1 MPISDL
7 PKDFDSLTQRVETDR
22 FGPFVFQVGIEPT
35 QIELLCLRVE
45 DAHERFIAS
54 PLAQVANQ
62 LEQEVVV
69 SSVFGTNTI
78 EGGTLTEDETA
89 RALALDPAQVQEV
102 EQRRAINIKAAYDLS
117 QKAAGTPG
125 WSLNRD
131 FILALHR
138 LITQDIPHPDNLPG
152 QIRDNPKGRVTY
164 VGDEPHGGRY
174 KPPQFG
180 PDIQRLLDALIE
192 WHGDLAQSGLPA
204 LIRAPLVHL
213 YYEQIHPFWDGNGRV
228 GRVIEATLLQAA
240 GYRYAPFA
248 LARYYLANIAPYFT
262 LFNVC
267 RKATSKGN
275 PAANQ
280 PFVEFHLE
288 GMRQTINSL
297 QDRVNHLIAMLL
309 YESNIRRALDEKRIN
324 ARQYTIVS
332 QLLDKGRPLPMEE
345 IRQAPWYASLYLKRN
360 DKTRQR
366 DLHRLREME
375 LVFQDTDNRLWPG
388 FVQPANIKPLMLAR
402 AENSPLFVGSAR

>member
-1 MPISDL
+1 MPHIKL
-7 PKDFDSLTQRVETDR
+7 PANLGDFTHRVETDR
-22 FGPFVFQVGIEPT
+22 FGPFVFQAGIEPAEV
-35 QIELLCLRVE
+35 ELSLQRVE

-62 LEQEVVV
+62 LEREVVV

-89 RALALDPAQVQEV
+89 SALELDPAQVKEV
-102 EQRRAINIKAAYDLS
+102 EQRRAVNIKAAYDLS

-125 WSLNRD
+125 WLLNRE
-131 FILALHR
+131 FILDLHR
-138 LITQDIPHPDNLPG
+138 LITQDIPHADNRPG
-152 QIRDNPKGRVTY
+152 LFRDNPKNRITY
-164 VGDEPHGGRY
+164 VGDEAHGGRY
-174 KPPQFG
+174 KPPQYG
-180 PDIQRLLDALIE
+180 QDVRRLLDALIS
-192 WHGDLAQSGLPA
+192 WHGELEQAGVPA

-248 LARYYLANIAPYFT
+248 LARYYLSNIDAYFT
-262 LFNVC
+262 LFNTS
-267 RKATSKGN
+267 RKDAEKKRSA
-275 PAANQ
+275 PNQ
-280 PFVEFHLE
+280 AFVEFHLE

-297 QDRVNHLIAMLL
+297 HDRVNAIVKMLL
-309 YESNIRRALDEKRIN
+309 FESTLRRALEGKEIN

-332 QLLDKGRPLPMEE
+332 QLLDKGRPIPLDE
-345 IRQAPWYASLYLKRN
+345 IRLVPWYTSLYLKLN

-366 DLHRLREME
+366 DMRRLRELE
-375 LVFQDTDNRLWPG
+375 LVFLDTDNRLWPG
-388 FVQPANIKPLMLAR
+388 FIRPKNVQPLAGR
-402 AENSPLFVGSAR
+402 E